1 MKHGSAAGK
10 PAREKLGIAG
20 EIVFHVRHAPEGF
33 VENLGD
39 VGDAIHQRSLLPPL
53 DVIVAFH
60 THRVALLAEWPKLAA
75 AAEPGG
81 MVWIVW
87 PRRGSDVPTDLTEE
101 VLREEL
107 LPTGW
112 VDNKVCGID
121 ETWSALRFGQRPE
134 RRRPKDNA
142 RRARR

>member
-1 MKHGSAAGK
+1 MRAAGSGK
-10 PAREKLGIAG
+10 PTREKLGIAG

-33 VENLGD
+33 VAGLGD
-39 VGDAIHQRSLLPPL
+39 VGDAIEQRSLLPPL

-60 THRVALLAEWPKLAA
+60 THRLALLAEWPKLTA
-75 AAEPGG
+75 AAEPDGV
-81 MVWIVW
+81 VWIVW
-87 PRRGSDVPTDLTEE
+87 PKPGTDVPTDLNEE

-107 LPTGW
+107 LSTGW
-112 VDNKVCGID
+112 VDNKACGVD
-121 ETWSALRFGQRPE
+121 EAWSALRFAQRVQ